1 MVERQLK
8 KVQDENEELHS
19 QLSVL
24 QAQLTAAEKAA
35 EDAVNSKTYQ
45 QNQESNQDQ
54 INQMM

>member
-35 EDAVNSKTYQ
+35 EDALNSKTYQ

-54 INQMM
+54 IN